1 MEKLILLMSVVC
13 FIGSSFFLV
22 AKVTKTNTFFT
33 FLFRLIGVLG
43 VTLPI
48 LYWLKLNSVI

>member
-1 MEKLILLMSVVC
+1 MEKLILIMSIVC

-22 AKVTKTNTFFT
+22 AKVTKTNLFLTFV
-33 FLFRLIGVLG
+33 FRLIGILG
-43 VTLPI
+43 VVLPI

>member
-1 MEKLILLMSVVC
+1 MSIVC

-22 AKVTKTNTFFT
+22 AEINKTNLFLK
-33 FLFRLIGVLG
+33 FLFRIIGVLG

-48 LYWLKLNSVI
+48 FYWLKLNSIL

>member
-1 MEKLILLMSVVC
+1 MEKLILLMSIVC

-22 AKVTKTNTFFT
+22 AKVTKTIIILTFV
-33 FLFRLIGVLG
+33 LRLIGVLG
-43 VTLPI
+43 VLLPI

>member
-1 MEKLILLMSVVC
+1 MEKLILLMSIVC

-22 AKVTKTNTFFT
+22 IKVTKTIIILTFVV
-33 FLFRLIGVLG
+33 RLIGLLG
-43 VTLPI
+43 VLLPI